1 VDEIYK
7 ADKKVGYTQE
17 YQIVII
23 DEITAVPGQDKDT
36 KSDNNTEYLGKCK
49 YQMKSTPYFT
59 RKVHHFI

>member
-36 KSDNNTEYLGKCK
+36 KSDNNTEYLGKAVEK
-49 YQMKSTPYFT
+49 KIAVKTGQ
-59 RKVHHFI
+59 V